1 MAGDMRVK
9 GASLASLGIPPV
21 KKRSRVIVEARAVRG
36 VLYQRELVRC
46 GNTRCK
52 RCGVR
57 AVHGPYWYRY
67 AWSTKRKRLVSKYIG
82 KKWKP

>member
-1 MAGDMRVK
+1 MSK
-9 GASLASLGIPPV
+9 QTTSLASLGVPSV
-21 KKRSRVIVEARAVRG
+21 KKRSRVIVETRTVRG

-46 GNTRCK
+46 GNKRCN

-67 AWSTKRKRLVSKYIG
+67 SWSTARKCLVSTYIG